1 MALTASNDRDFEL
14 VPAGVDKGRTLAL
27 LSMLYGVP
35 LQDCAA
41 VGDSD
46 NDLSML
52 KAVGTPIAMG
62 NASQAVKEAA
72 ARVAPSNDQEG
83 AAWAIRSCLK

>member
-1 MALTASNDRDFEL
+1 M
-14 VPAGVDKGRTLAL
+14 
-27 LSMLYGVP
+27 
-35 LQDCAA
+35 
-41 VGDSD
+41 GDSD

-83 AAWAIRSCLK
+83 VAWAIRSCLK